1 MKCSIR
7 VPTGVALLTLLAF
20 CAVPALAQDPARV
33 APGMYKV
40 RLNNARV
47 RVLEVNAKAGQKAR
61 THVHPDYVVY
71 DLSDGRVRF
80 TDAKGT
86 ATEADMKAGDVMWR
100 GAETHA
106 SEAVTDIHA
115 ILFELKGPKR
125 ATAARPAGG
134 ADPVTADPAHFKV
147 LLDNDRVRV
156 LEFRARP
163 GEKVVMHS
171 HPDYIT
177 YNFDGSKTKF
187 TYPKGKP
194 VEVTSRAG
202 DVLWHRAETH
212 AGQITG
218 DTGAHVLIVE
228 LK

>member
-7 VPTGVALLTLLAF
+7 VPAGVALLILLAF
-20 CAVPALAQDPARV
+20 CAVPALAQDPVRV

-40 RLNNARV
+40 RLDNARV
-47 RVLEVNAKAGQKAR
+47 RVLEVTGKPGQKSPL
-61 THVHPDYVVY
+61 HVHPDYVVY
-71 DLSDGRVRF
+71 DLSDGKVRF

-86 ATEADMKAGDVMWR
+86 ASDADMKAGDVMWR

-115 ILFELKGPKR
+115 LLFELKGPKR
-125 ATAARPAGG
+125 ASAARPAGG

-177 YNFDGSKTKF
+177 YDLGGGKTKF
-187 TYPKGKP
+187 SYPKGDP
-194 VEVTSRAG
+194 VERVSKAG
-202 DVLWHRAETH
+202 DVTWHKAETH
-212 AGQITG
+212 ASAVTG
-218 DTGAHVLIVE
+218 DTEVHVLLVE